1 MIQANQLTKRYGKH
15 TILESIDLEVG
26 DGERV
31 AVLGSNGAGKTTLLK
46 CMLGLVDFEGRL
58 TIDSLDVKSRGRAAR
73 QRLAYV
79 PQMPPIFD
87 LSLSAFLDL
96 FGSIRDVDPAS
107 VASRLSDLGL
117 ALDVY
122 GDKPMRQLSG
132 GMLQKAYLALA
143 LAADSAVL
151 LLDEPTA
158 GLDPGSRQEFIEH
171 LADVNGDRCM
181 VLATHRLEEA
191 ESIAERLIILHRG
204 GIVFDGPLGDS
215 NGTDAI
221 RGIGGPE
228 LEQVVKRFLTVAD
241 QLEGDQ

>member
-15 TILESIDLEVG
+15 IILEAVDLEIG

-46 CMLGLVDFEGRL
+46 CMLGLVDFEGRV
-58 TIDSLDVKSRGRAAR
+58 TIDGLDVRSRGRAAR

-79 PQMPPIFD
+79 PQMPPVFD

-96 FGSIRDVDPAS
+96 FGAIRDVDPAS

-117 ALDVY
+117 ILDLY

-158 GLDPGSRQEFIEH
+158 GLDPGSRREFIEH
-171 LADVNGDRCM
+171 LADVNGDRGM
-181 VLATHRLEEA
+181 VLATHRLDEA
-191 ESIAERLIILHRG
+191 ESIADRLIILHRG

-215 NGTDAI
+215 NGTDA
-221 RGIGGPE
+221 RGAIGGQE

-241 QLEGDQ
+241 KPVSDQ

>member
-1 MIQANQLTKRYGKH
+1 MIAANQLTKRYGKH
-15 TILESIDLEVG
+15 TILEAIDLEIG
-26 DGERV
+26 DWERV

-58 TIDSLDVKSRGRAAR
+58 TIDGLDVKSSGRAAR

-79 PQMPPIFD
+79 PQMPPVFD
-87 LSLSAFLDL
+87 LSLSAFLEL
-96 FGSIRDVDPAS
+96 FGEIRNVDRAS

-117 ALDVY
+117 VLDVY

-158 GLDPGSRQEFIEH
+158 GLDPGSRREFIEH
-171 LADVNGDRCM
+171 LAEVNGDRCM
-181 VLATHRLEEA
+181 VLATHRLDEA
-191 ESIAERLIILHRG
+191 ELIAERLIILHQG
-204 GIVFDGPLGDS
+204 GIVFDSPLGES
-215 NGTDAI
+215 NGTDA
-221 RGIGGPE
+221 RGSIGGRE

-241 QLEGDQ
+241 ELVHDQ

>member
-1 MIQANQLTKRYGKH
+1 MIQANRLTKRYGRH
-15 TILESIDLEVG
+15 TILESIDLEIG

-58 TIDSLDVKSRGRAAR
+58 TIDGLDVKSSGRAAR

-79 PQMPPIFD
+79 TQMPPIFD
-87 LSLSAFLDL
+87 LSLSAFLEL
-96 FGSIRDVDPAS
+96 FGAIRDVDPAS

-117 ALDVY
+117 ALDIY

-132 GMLQKAYLALA
+132 GMLQKGYLALA

-158 GLDPGSRQEFIEH
+158 GLDPGSRREFIEH
-171 LADVNGDRCM
+171 LSDVNGDRCM

-215 NGTDAI
+215 NGTDAGG
-221 RGIGGPE
+221 GIGGSE

-241 QLEGDQ
+241 QPGGGQ

>member
-1 MIQANQLTKRYGKH
+1 MIQADQLTKRYGRH
-15 TILESIDLEVG
+15 TILEAIDLEIG

-31 AVLGSNGAGKTTLLK
+31 AVFGSNGAGKTTLLK

-58 TIDSLDVKSRGRAAR
+58 IIDGLDVKSSGRAAR

-96 FGSIRDVDPAS
+96 FGAIREVEPAS
-107 VASRLSDLGL
+107 VASRLSDLRL

-158 GLDPGSRQEFIEH
+158 GLDPGSRREFIEH
-171 LADVNGDRCM
+171 LADINGDRCM
-181 VLATHRLEEA
+181 LLATHRLEEA

-204 GIVFDGPLGDS
+204 GIVFDGPLGES
-215 NGTDAI
+215 NGTDGRA
-221 RGIGGPE
+221 GIGGAE

-241 QLEGDQ
+241 QPGGDQ